1 MEIGLQ
7 PILASECGESGP
19 AMLLVHSRQWFSI
32 SAEFPDQALSP
43 PPKNPT
49 GRNHQLSLM
58 CFDSDQRHY

>member
-19 AMLLVHSRQWFSI
+19 AMLRVHSRQWFSI

-43 PPKNPT
+43 PPRTPQGEIT
-49 GRNHQLSLM
+49 SSL
-58 CFDSDQRHY
+58 

>member
-19 AMLLVHSRQWFSI
+19 AMLRVHSRQWFSI

-43 PPKNPT
+43 PPPQEPHREKSPALFN
-49 GRNHQLSLM
+49 GL
-58 CFDSDQRHY
+58 